1 MTEVKSAAGATAV
14 ANPAAAEAAAAR
26 IVGAAATDTP
36 ELKSAGAAPG
46 GLKDA
51 MAGFVSELKTF
62 RDNVELKLQAQDNRM
77 TMLDRKTA
85 FRGRSPLSLAA
96 ETEVPHQKA
105 FAAYLRRGDD
115 SAMRD
120 LALEQ
125 KAMASGT
132 DAGYLAAPTISEGV
146 QAVLRSTGSL
156 RALANVVQVESA
168 SYEVLMDKTD
178 IGSGWGTETTS
189 QNETETPQVE
199 KISIPLHELAAMPKA
214 TQRLLDDASFDL
226 ETWLA
231 ERIAEK
237 FARAEA
243 NAFIAGTGPDKPKGI
258 LGYPTAPVATAT
270 DAQIGFVSTGASGDF
285 AAAAPANALIDLV
298 YALGAA
304 YRANATFLMNSRV
317 AGMVRKMRDGDGR
330 YLWSDGLTAGEPARL
345 LGYPVM
351 ISEDMPAPG
360 ASSKS
365 IAFGDFRQAYTI
377 AERPDLRILRDPY
390 SAKPHVLFYATKRV
404 GGGVVDPRAI
414 KFLNFGTS

>member
-1 MTEVKSAAGATAV
+1 
-14 ANPAAAEAAAAR
+14 
-26 IVGAAATDTP
+26 
-36 ELKSAGAAPG
+36 
-46 GLKDA
+46 
-51 MAGFVSELKTF
+51 
-62 RDNVELKLQAQDNRM
+62 
-77 TMLDRKTA
+77 
-85 FRGRSPLSLAA
+85 
-96 ETEVPHQKA
+96 
-105 FAAYLRRGDD
+105 
-115 SAMRD
+115 
-120 LALEQ
+120 
-125 KAMASGT
+125 
-132 DAGYLAAPTISEGV
+132 
-146 QAVLRSTGSL
+146 
-156 RALANVVQVESA
+156 
-168 SYEVLMDKTD
+168 
-178 IGSGWGTETTS
+178 
-189 QNETETPQVE
+189 
-199 KISIPLHELAAMPKA
+199 MPKA

-365 IAFGDFRQAYTI
+365 EAEASSQVINCPDSHAMRPSMAAKQAFALRSVSLYGWSLRMASKNKSCSRWYWSHGSPVYCQARLAETGLWPLKRRGLDWPSPRIAQPFA
-377 AERPDLRILRDPY
+377 P
-390 SAKPHVLFYATKRV
+390 
-404 GGGVVDPRAI
+404 
-414 KFLNFGTS
+414 